1 MKNKLKECYKE
12 LIEKLD
18 LMEINLS
25 QIQEYVSELKKN
37 HGCAI
42 ADMERDEQNSA
53 DHDGAVGS
61 PKVRPTTDN

>member
-18 LMEINLS
+18 LMETNLT

-42 ADMERDEQNSA
+42 ADMERDEQSA
-53 DHDGAVGS
+53 VEHDGTAGS
-61 PKVRPTTDN
+61 AIVRPTTDN